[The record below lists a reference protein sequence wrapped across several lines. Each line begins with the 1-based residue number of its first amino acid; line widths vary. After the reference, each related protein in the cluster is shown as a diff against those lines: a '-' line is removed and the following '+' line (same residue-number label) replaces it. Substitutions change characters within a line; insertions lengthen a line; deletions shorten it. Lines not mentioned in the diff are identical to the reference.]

1 MKKEK
6 KVLILKKAVLEKEVI
21 EELEIQIR
29 KKNLTKK
36 NTTDEVKVQNQK
48 DPMKIKS
55 IIEEEEAHLEIKPKT
70 GIIIGILIDKDTL
83 KE

>member
-6 KVLILKKAVLEKEVI
+6 KALILKKAGLEKEVI
-21 EELEIQIR
+21 EELEIIVR

-48 DPMKIKS
+48 DPMKMKS

-70 GIIIGILIDKDTL
+70 DIIIGILIDKDTL